1 MFALIFLMCV
11 IVILIWYNNN
21 DDEGSWEFETKVVKG
36 NGTGRK
42 IDWSTANLETPPPH
56 IKEHGL
62 YACMSNYG
70 QATLFKHTNGRAEVH
85 IHKFNKDIYDQTI
98 KLKNFEKHITT
109 IEIIDRN

>member
-36 NGTGRK
+36 NGKFRL
-42 IDWSTANLETPPPH
+42 IDWRTANLEKPPPH
-56 IKEHGL
+56 VKQPGL
-62 YACMSNYG
+62 YSCISNYG
-70 QATLFKHTNGRAEVH
+70 QATLFKHTNGFAEVH
-85 IHKFNKDIYDQTI
+85 IHKFDKDIYDQTI
-98 KLKNFEKHITT
+98 KLKNFEKHEFP